1 MRGKRLTYSNRLAEI
16 TDMKVLTTLVGV
28 FGAAAVLTACGADI
42 DIEDGNLTISTEFS
56 LTETMMNSGDNS
68 VFSFA
73 DTDFI
78 TNAEF
83 DIREGDIVISGDVLC
98 EDGSR
103 ADGQMTI
110 AMGTTDDGFIDVEAK
125 DVSASCDID
134 QELVDRA
141 RKDLAESLAEAARE
155 VDDSKASLTFTE
167 VTLADDKLTIAIEV
181 SAQIF

>member
-1 MRGKRLTYSNRLAEI
+1 
-16 TDMKVLTTLVGV
+16 MKAVTVIFGIVGT
-28 FGAAAVLTACGADI
+28 AAALTACGADI
-42 DIEDGNLTISTEFS
+42 DIEDGNLVINTEFS
-56 LTETMMNSGDNS
+56 LSETMMNSGDNS

-83 DIREGDIVISGDVLC
+83 DIRDGEIVISGEMLC

-110 AMGTTDDGFIDVEAK
+110 AMGTTENGFIDVQAE

-134 QELVDRA
+134 RELVDRA
-141 RKDLAESLAEAARE
+141 RTDLAESLDHAARE
-155 VDDSKASLTFTE
+155 VDDSEASVTFTE
-167 VTLADDKLTIAIEV
+167 VTLADEMLTIAIEIR
-181 SAQIF
+181 APIG